1 MGYNWRTMTVLVGIV
16 DNETIYIGADRGAT
30 DEQTIISISRPKI
43 SIKDGWIFAYSGS
56 LGTGQLLEFID
67 FPAPTDDIYRLVRL
81 DIVSNLKN
89 MIDEYGKDDE
99 DNGVDFLIGSQGRLF
114 EFSTSDWSVTEVQE
128 TAVGSGNQIALGSLY
143 TTLPF
148 DMTVEE
154 RITLAV
160 SAAINYS
167 PTCQGPLDIL
177 SL

>member
-1 MGYNWRTMTVLVGIV
+1 MTVLVGIV
-16 DNETIYIGADRGAT
+16 DQGSIYIGADRGAT
-30 DEQTIISISRPKI
+30 DEQTIISMSRPKI

-67 FPAPTDDIYRLVRL
+67 FPAPADDIYRLVRL

-99 DNGVDFLIGSQGRLF
+99 DNGVDFLRGSQGRLF
-114 EFSTSDWSVTEVQE
+114 DFSTSDWSVTEVQE

-148 DMTVEE
+148 DMTVDE

-160 SAAINYS
+160 SAAIHYS

>member
-1 MGYNWRTMTVLVGIV
+1 MTVLVGIV
-16 DNETIYIGADRGAT
+16 DNESIYIGADRGAT
-30 DEQTIISISRPKI
+30 DEQTIISMSRPKI

-67 FPAPTDDIYRLVRL
+67 FPIPKGDIYRLVRL

-89 MIDEYGKDDE
+89 TIDEYGKDEE
-99 DNGVDFLIGSQGRLF
+99 DNSVDFLIGSQGRLF

-128 TAVGSGNQIALGSLY
+128 TSIGSGNQLALGSLY
-143 TTLPF
+143 TTQPF
-148 DMTVEE
+148 DMTVDE

-160 SAAINYS
+160 SAAIHYS